1 MHIDW
6 WTLGLQTV
14 NALILIWLL
23 ARFLF
28 RPVARMVAERQ
39 QAAASLMNDAA
50 AAKAEAGAAQAQA
63 AAEMARLAQQRG
75 QILEAAAAEAAALK
89 ASLESAAHADA
100 DRLRAAAQ
108 AEIDAMRRDAAQSDA
123 ARASQL
129 ALDIAARLLDR
140 LFDHLPPQA
149 RVAGFIDG
157 LAAAL
162 ANLPDATRAQL
173 DNGGDGLRLVAARAL
188 SGDELASCR
197 AALAQVL
204 GREVVLEASVDPAI
218 IAGLELEAPHAI
230 VRNSFR
236 DDLAHLKTELLGHD
250 THPA

>member
-23 ARFLF
+23 GRFLF

-39 QAAASLMNDAA
+39 QAAAALMSDAA
-50 AAKAEAGAAQAQA
+50 AAKAAAVDTRERA
-63 AAEMARLAQQRG
+63 AAELERIAQQRA
-75 QILEAAAAEAAALK
+75 QLLDAASAEAAALK
-89 ASLESAAHADA
+89 TSLETAAHADA
-100 DRLRAAAQ
+100 ERLRADARN
-108 AEIDAMRRDAAQSDA
+108 EIDALRRDAAQSDA

-140 LFDHLPPQA
+140 LPPQA

-162 ANLPDATRAQL
+162 ADLPDATRAQL
-173 DNGGDGLRLVAARAL
+173 ATGADGLRLVAARAL
-188 SGDELASCR
+188 SDDELAGCR
-197 AALAQVL
+197 AALARVI
-204 GREVVLEASVDPAI
+204 GREVALHASVDPTV

-236 DDLAHLKTELLGHD
+236 DDLAHLEKELLAHEI
-250 THPA
+250 HHA

>member
-14 NALILIWLL
+14 NALVLIWLL

-39 QAAASLMNDAA
+39 QAAAALMNDAA
-50 AAKAEAGAAQAQA
+50 AAKAAAVAAQAQA
-63 AAEMARLAQQRG
+63 AAEVARLAQQRG
-75 QILEAAAAEAAALK
+75 QLLDAAAAEAAALK
-89 ASLESAAHADA
+89 ASLDGAAHADA

-108 AEIDAMRRDAAQSDA
+108 TEIDAMRRDAAQADA

-129 ALDIAARLLDR
+129 ALEIAARLLD
-140 LFDHLPPQA
+140 LLPPQA

-173 DNGGDGLRLVAARAL
+173 DAGGDGLRLVAARTL
-188 SGDELASCR
+188 SGDELASCL

-204 GREVVLEASVDPAI
+204 GREVTLETSVDPAI

-236 DDLAHLKTELLGHD
+236 DDLAHLKTELLSHD
-250 THPA
+250 TNHA

>member
-1 MHIDW
+1 
-6 WTLGLQTV
+6 
-14 NALILIWLL
+14 
-23 ARFLF
+23 
-28 RPVARMVAERQ
+28 
-39 QAAASLMNDAA
+39 
-50 AAKAEAGAAQAQA
+50 
-63 AAEMARLAQQRG
+63 
-75 QILEAAAAEAAALK
+75 
-89 ASLESAAHADA
+89 
-100 DRLRAAAQ
+100 
-108 AEIDAMRRDAAQSDA
+108 MRRDAAQADA

-129 ALDIAARLLDR
+129 ALEIAARLLD
-140 LFDHLPPQA
+140 LLPPQA

-173 DNGGDGLRLVAARAL
+173 DAGGDGLRLVAARTL

-204 GREVVLEASVDPAI
+204 GREVTLETSVDPAI

-236 DDLAHLKTELLGHD
+236 DDLAHLKTELLSHD
-250 THPA
+250 TNHA